1 MKAGNYVFEYRSHM
15 DHALCW
21 KRIHC
26 ETMEDIEKAIKKIS
40 LDHGQVEEYNREMT
54 NEEWYEQ
61 KKLYEEQE
69 QNES

>member
-1 MKAGNYVFEYRSHM
+1 
-15 DHALCW
+15 
-21 KRIHC
+21 
-26 ETMEDIEKAIKKIS
+26 MEDIEKAIKKIS

-69 QNES
+69 QNEA